1 MLLEYQ
7 EKIIRIK
14 DQGFLII
21 GDAIV
26 ENNSVLTRSTRA
38 LSIRTTGTG
47 LLVTILKAKVES
59 LLIACLL
66 MSFLDKR

>member
-7 EKIIRIK
+7 EKIITIK

-26 ENNSVLTRSTRA
+26 ENNSVLTRSTKG

-47 LLVTILKAKVES
+47 LLVTIFKAKVES

-66 MSFLDKR
+66 MSSLDKR

>member
-59 LLIACLL
+59 LLIASLL